1 VTKGLVVNVTTGV
14 GGDVRAQEVSIVT
27 RSTHAARF
35 TFIAGLLVFA
45 LALVPAALAGKG
57 GGGKSGGGSTSG
69 GGGSSLSLVLMNS
82 TDGLPHYGQQVT
94 FNVSTTATTRP
105 YVNLDCTQNG
115 ALVYSNQV
123 GYYPDYPWVQY
134 FVLSSSYWTGG
145 SADCIAKLTYW
156 NGRSWSTLTSIS
168 VHVYA

>member
-1 VTKGLVVNVTTGV
+1 
-14 GGDVRAQEVSIVT
+14 VT

-35 TFIAGLLVFA
+35 TFIAGLLVLA
-45 LALVPAALAGKG
+45 LAVAPASFAGK
-57 GGGKSGGGSTSG
+57 GGGKSGGGTTSG

-94 FNVSTTATTRP
+94 FSVSTTATARP

-115 ALVYSNQV
+115 ALAYSNQV
-123 GYYPDYPWVQY
+123 GYYPGYPWVQY

-145 SADCIAKLTYW
+145 DASCTARLTTW
-156 NGRSWSTLTSIS
+156 NGRSWSTITSIS
-168 VHVYA
+168 FHVYS